1 LRQISILGGCV
12 KSAFGVA
19 TGLSFLTFCALHK
32 KEIESTWSS
41 RHGKNKDRQG
51 VAQIYTQNKT
61 VMGFIVKIDIKCKL
75 DDTCGSLPYYSI
87 LIWKVGPMY
96 WQVNTGFHRSK

>member
-32 KEIESTWSS
+32 KEIGSTLIS
-41 RHGKNKDRQG
+41 RHVQNKDRQHF
-51 VAQIYTQNKT
+51 AQIYMHKQT
-61 VMGFIVKIDIKCKL
+61 VMGFFV
-75 DDTCGSLPYYSI
+75 
-87 LIWKVGPMY
+87 
-96 WQVNTGFHRSK
+96 